1 MVTNWLSLTQTEKI
15 GLLNK
20 CEQQTKM
27 SAYSIEKDW
36 WVSQVLK
43 AISQSI
49 YANHI
54 AFKGGTS
61 LSKGWGLIKRF
72 SEDVDISVN
81 RKFLG
86 FGGELSR
93 NQINDRLRR
102 ASCTFVRGDFRN
114 EIERQLMQLAFPS
127 TNFKVSVN
135 ETDISTTDPETI
147 EVAYLSVL
155 PQPNYL
161 RDKVLIEVGAR
172 SLMEP
177 AELIRFN
184 SIIAETFPQ
193 SFPLETNFALQ
204 TVLPNRTFL
213 EKLFLI
219 HEEFSKPIEE
229 IRIDR
234 MSRHLYDIER
244 LMDTDFVKDALTDES
259 LYKEIVRHRQ
269 KFIGL
274 KGFDYN
280 TLLPQR
286 INLLPPDAVKRK
298 YGIDYRRMQDS
309 MIFGNSLSF
318 NQLLKRIEELNKRVN
333 EIQFIND

>member
-1 MVTNWLSLTQTEKI
+1 MKTNWLSLSQIEQI
-15 GLLNK
+15 RLLNN
-20 CEQQTKM
+20 CEQQTKL

-43 AISQSI
+43 ALSISI

-61 LSKGWGLIKRF
+61 LSKGWGLIQRF
-72 SEDVDISVN
+72 SEDVDISIN
-81 RKFLG
+81 REFLG
-86 FGGELSR
+86 FGGELSK
-93 NQINDRLRR
+93 NQISDQLRR
-102 ASCTFVRGDFRN
+102 ASCTFVRSNLRN
-114 EIERQLMQLAFPS
+114 EIEKQLLQLGISADYF
-127 TNFKVSVN
+127 NVSVN

-177 AELIRFN
+177 AEPIKFN
-184 SIIAETFPQ
+184 SILVETFPQ
-193 SFPLETNFALQ
+193 SFPLESDFSLQ
-204 TVLPNRTFL
+204 TVLPTRTFL

-219 HEEFSKPIEE
+219 HEEFSKPIDD
-229 IRIDR
+229 IRIDK
-234 MSRHLYDIER
+234 MSRHLYDVEK
-244 LMDTDFVKDALTDES
+244 LMDTDFAKNALSNES
-259 LYKEIVRHRQ
+259 FYKELVKHRQ

-286 INLLPPDAVKRK
+286 INLIPPDAVKNK

-309 MIFGNSLSF
+309 MIYGNSLSF
-318 NQLLKRIEELNKRVN
+318 NQLLKRVEELNKRVN
-333 EIQFIND
+333 EIQFNQ